1 MAREFPVT
9 VVDPKEKLK
18 SWEQLQ
24 KEREKEAEEFFM
36 AMEKPDEEE
45 EVFYDT
51 MEWETEE
58 STVPEV
64 ITVPDDDEDAVWTPE
79 VLVTEGRPFLED
91 DDQYGDPSERFFDC
105 YADPKVMATA
115 ALRLNKRSG
124 KDPTPKP
131 NEKFVPMLNFSARNW
146 KGEFVT
152 ATRKG
157 LVDSGASHTLIA
169 KSLADRLG
177 LKKNPGA
184 RGFLTVAGKA
194 QACWTSK
201 LEFKFDDLTRH
212 TLFTSRAFI
221 VVGDMAGY
229 DMIIG

>member
-9 VVDPKEKLK
+9 VVDPKEELK

-51 MEWETEE
+51 MEWEPE
-58 STVPEV
+58 STVPKV

-79 VLVTEGRPFLED
+79 VLVTEGRPFLEE

-131 NEKFVPMLNFSARNW
+131 NEKFVPMLNFSACNR

-152 ATRKG
+152 ATRKA

-177 LKKNPGA
+177 LKINPGG
-184 RGFLTVAGKA
+184 RGFLTASGKA
-194 QACWTSK
+194 QACWTTK
-201 LEFKFDDLTRH
+201 LEFKFDYLTRH
-212 TLFTSRAFI
+212 TVSTSRAFI
-221 VVGDMAGY
+221 VDGDMARY